1 MLFQHQF
8 QGQSSEGAG
17 ISLVTDY
24 ASNFDAVELAE
35 HHRHEALRL
44 GVIKEDHE
52 EEERMSPP
60 AALQLL
66 FQKQP
71 DDIKPEKL
79 QWSSY
84 TQEQAQRVGRIGG
97 PIGGRASVERNGE
110 QMRNGGLAGG
120 PASFAAQSKAAPTDT
135 TFVMADGIT
144 KPNNQW
150 QETSSKGGLIGGPAT
165 AVANAQRRR
174 KRNEDDQGAYTTE
187 DLEGGNTQYAIDLG
201 LGVPKK
207 PKYDL
212 LELGKQMDDA
222 IRRECFKEGTIC
234 FPVRK
239 KRKAIV
245 ALSMDFVVK
254 NKWFCTVW
262 KQRVKSWPGGW

>member
-1 MLFQHQF
+1 
-8 QGQSSEGAG
+8 
-17 ISLVTDY
+17 
-24 ASNFDAVELAE
+24 
-35 HHRHEALRL
+35 
-44 GVIKEDHE
+44 
-52 EEERMSPP
+52 
-60 AALQLL
+60 
-66 FQKQP
+66 
-71 DDIKPEKL
+71 
-79 QWSSY
+79 
-84 TQEQAQRVGRIGG
+84 
-97 PIGGRASVERNGE
+97 
-110 QMRNGGLAGG
+110 MR
-120 PASFAAQSKAAPTDT
+120 
-135 TFVMADGIT
+135 
-144 KPNNQW
+144 
-150 QETSSKGGLIGGPAT
+150 
-165 AVANAQRRR
+165 
-174 KRNEDDQGAYTTE
+174 RNEDDQYTTE
-187 DLEGGNTQYAIDLG
+187 CLEGGNTQYAIGLG